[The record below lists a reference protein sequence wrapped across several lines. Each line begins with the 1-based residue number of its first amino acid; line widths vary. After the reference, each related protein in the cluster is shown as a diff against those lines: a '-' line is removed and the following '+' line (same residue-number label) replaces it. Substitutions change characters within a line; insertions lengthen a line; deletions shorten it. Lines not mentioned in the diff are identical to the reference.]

1 MHKLLSNVLRLPSN
15 KHKLW
20 KAKFPQWSKQMHIW
34 KKSGNPYVMIL
45 VLCVEAQS
53 GEVVVVPSKLFWG
66 LWAFSILCTEWLPI
80 WTIEINIIGVDLK
93 LWELYCYN
101 VRLLSHFATIK
112 SFCVDKLT
120 LFPYILWWT
129 IRHDYNWNSENKH
142 RHNKLM
148 WWRNFGHY
156 YVLSILTKN
165 ILLGKVL
172 PL

>member
-1 MHKLLSNVLRLPSN
+1 VAEERVRLQAQIDASEHVKLQLDHMHKLLSYVLRLPSN
-15 KHKLW
+15 EHKLW

-101 VRLLSHFATIK
+101 VHLLSHFATIK
-112 SFCVDKLT
+112 SFCVDKLP
-120 LFPYILWWT
+120 LFPIYIVAN
-129 IRHDYNWNSENKH
+129 H
-142 RHNKLM
+142 
-148 WWRNFGHY
+148 
-156 YVLSILTKN
+156 
-165 ILLGKVL
+165 
-172 PL
+172 